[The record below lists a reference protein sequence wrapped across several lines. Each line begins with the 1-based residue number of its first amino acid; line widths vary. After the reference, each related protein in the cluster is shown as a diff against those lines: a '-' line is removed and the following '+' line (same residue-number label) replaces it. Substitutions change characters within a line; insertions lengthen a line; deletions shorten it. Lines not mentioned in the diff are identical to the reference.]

1 MQAIDIVRTIYKE
14 LFYIKL
20 VHKAYASANGS
31 SIFSEVNV
39 VPDASTKALFKRYE
53 IEYRLINDTIV
64 CFMRSELVTPP
75 NRELKKP
82 FVTLEPEFMIRFLLT
97 ASSGFFNRTYIA
109 AAGSSVVYHFTNRIN
124 NVQASD
130 RYITKTIENYNAGSS
145 YDAGTVVN
153 SAGEP
158 FASLQPVNAADGIA
172 ITNAAYWKKVLPSE
186 QSVNNADIETTAVVK
201 PGEACFAVID
211 VFNTGTTNATY
222 NLFGSSQQL
231 LSPQFIIPFK
241 SKI

>member
-39 VPDASTKALFKRYE
+39 VPDASTKALFNRYE
-53 IEYRLINDTIV
+53 IDYRCINDTIV
-64 CFMRSELVTPP
+64 CFMRSELITPP
-75 NRELKKP
+75 NREPKKP

-97 ASSGFFNRTYIA
+97 ASSGFFNSTYIA
-109 AAGSSVVYHFTNRIN
+109 ATGSSVVYHFTNRIN
-124 NVQASD
+124 NVQVSD
-130 RYITKTIENYNAGSS
+130 RYITRIIENYNAGNS

-153 SAGEP
+153 NGGEP
-158 FASLQPVNAADGIA
+158 FATLQPVNAADGIS
-172 ITNAAYWKKVLPSE
+172 ITNADYWKKVLPSE
-186 QSVNNADIETTAVVK
+186 QAANNADLEITAVVK
-201 PGEACFAVID
+201 PGDACFAVID

-222 NLFGSSQQL
+222 NLFGGSQQL
-231 LSPQFIIPFK
+231 LSPQYIIPFK